1 MLQKLREFGSLSTTL
16 NRVDVIRRQGNDV
29 NSEYDHPSTN
39 EAAWIKGWVQR
50 AQITPATMLRWK
62 NVHQCSG
69 AD

>member
-1 MLQKLREFGSLSTTL
+1 M
-16 NRVDVIRRQGNDV
+16 
-29 NSEYDHPSTN
+29 NSEYDIRSYVYDRD

-69 AD
+69 ADEKSFPENE